1 MRFSFP
7 LRNTDKVV
15 ARMIIRRILFAHHIG
30 DIVDGARHVGQVG
43 HGGLHVIWGQ
53 GVVAGDAEDQENQY
67 HFGKEF
73 KAANFELLQKNKIV
87 FEFTQ
92 MII

>member
-1 MRFSFP
+1 MGHGGHG
-7 LRNTDKVV
+7 
-15 ARMIIRRILFAHHIG
+15 AHHI
-30 DIVDGARHVGQVG
+30 GQVG

-73 KAANFELLQKNKIV
+73 KAANFELLQ
-87 FEFTQ
+87 
-92 MII
+92 